1 MSRTTLCVATAAGL
15 TAVSLGLMIVRY
27 RVLGDEVLAPKG
39 PGTWRVTLL
48 VNGISTG
55 KDAKLQTATPLE
67 VGHQHIC
74 RESCGSKEFSNK
86 PPAAR
91 HADRR
96 QVSWTQRGTSGPGP
110 FRINYEFYCQLDLHH
125 TDSSSAR
132 STKSLYHPPGPGDFL
147 SDEPKIECNHSEV
160 TALARRLTEGE
171 VEPSEQL
178 LALFRHVDQTIGKEP
193 AVGVS
198 GLSAVQCLKN
208 GRGDSGAKSR
218 LLVALCRNRGIPA
231 RIVTGLTLARGKGQ
245 EQVAHYWVEA
255 WIHDHWKPMC
265 PFHHYDGHVPP
276 TFLIFGIGDV
286 PVVRGKSVRD
296 LDYAFLAEPSDPREE
311 SGQAEPSKLH
321 RVFRSMSLYAL
332 PPPEGRLVEFLL
344 LLPVAALMVCVFRN
358 VIGINS
364 FGTFAPALVGL
375 AFREFE
381 SLPGILVFVSLVLVG
396 WGMRRILDSY
406 HLLQVPRTAFM
417 LTLVVVV
424 LIAGI
429 VAANVHDLPATRFMP
444 LFPMVILTGMIERFW
459 TLEVED
465 GTLASFKTMLGTMFI
480 ATIIALVLGIHA
492 LTRFLFQFPEILGFI
507 MAGQLLLG
515 RYTGYRL
522 SELVRFRDFLI
533 VNGP

>member
-1 MSRTTLCVATAAGL
+1 
-15 TAVSLGLMIVRY
+15 
-27 RVLGDEVLAPKG
+27 LAPKG
-39 PGTWRVTLL
+39 PGAWRVTLL
-48 VNGISTG
+48 VNGISTN
-55 KDAKLQTATPLE
+55 KDAKLVTATPLE
-67 VGHQHIC
+67 IGHQHIC
-74 RESCGSKEFSNK
+74 RESFSGNEFSNK
-86 PPAAR
+86 PPASR
-91 HADRR
+91 HPDRR
-96 QVSWTQRGTSGPGP
+96 QVLWTQRRAKEPGP
-110 FRINYEFYCQLDLHH
+110 FRIVHAFYCQLDLHRS
-125 TDSSSAR
+125 DSSFAH
-132 STKSLYHPPGPGDFL
+132 STKSLYHPPGPGEYL
-147 SDEPKIECNHSEV
+147 RDEPRIECKHSEI
-160 TALARRLTEGE
+160 TALARRLTEDK
-171 VEPSEQL
+171 VELSEQVE
-178 LALFRHVDQTIGKEP
+178 ALYRHVDQMIGKEP

-218 LLVALCRNRGIPA
+218 LLVALCRNREIPA
-231 RIVTGLTLARGKGQ
+231 RLVTGLTLARGKGQ

-265 PFHHYDGHVPP
+265 TFHHYDGHVPA
-276 TFLIFGIGDV
+276 TFLIFGIGDI
-286 PVVRGKSVRD
+286 PVVRGKAVRD

-311 SGQAEPSKLH
+311 SAQAPPSTLH
-321 RVFRSMSLYAL
+321 RIFRSMSLYAL

-381 SLPGILVFVSLVLVG
+381 SLPGIMVFVSLVLVG

-417 LTLVVVV
+417 LSLVVIV

-429 VAANVHDLPATRFMP
+429 VTANVHDLPATRFMP

-465 GTLASFKTMLGTMFI
+465 GTLASFKTMLGTLFI
-480 ATIIALVLGIHA
+480 ATTIALVLGIHA
-492 LTRFLFQFPEILGFI
+492 LTKFLFQFPETLGFI
-507 MAGQLLLG
+507 LACQLLLG

-522 SELVRFRDFLI
+522 TELWRFQDFLT
-533 VNGP
+533 VHGP